1 MKGHYSEAL
10 RALEVTTN
18 FGEFLDRTDIASF
31 RFDDLLA
38 RLQTALP
45 GAQFITKPFEAIK
58 AGGDAFI
65 ADFFAGCGIT
75 HSGLDVMA
83 ETVNPGITAGQAE
96 RLIELA
102 VQKKA
107 GDVPRLARKLRSV
120 FEDEGAP
127 RVPISVPER
136 HESALRKVM
145 SGDLSERLLSTEG

>member
-1 MKGHYSEAL
+1 MMPSSS
-10 RALEVTTN
+10 N
-18 FGEFLDRTDIASF
+18 S
-31 RFDDLLA
+31 
-38 RLQTALP
+38 
-45 GAQFITKPFEAIK
+45 
-58 AGGDAFI
+58 
-65 ADFFAGCGIT
+65 
-75 HSGLDVMA
+75 DVMA
-83 ETVNPGITAGQAE
+83 ETVNPGITAWQAE

-145 SGDLSERLLSTEG
+145 SGDLSERLLSADG